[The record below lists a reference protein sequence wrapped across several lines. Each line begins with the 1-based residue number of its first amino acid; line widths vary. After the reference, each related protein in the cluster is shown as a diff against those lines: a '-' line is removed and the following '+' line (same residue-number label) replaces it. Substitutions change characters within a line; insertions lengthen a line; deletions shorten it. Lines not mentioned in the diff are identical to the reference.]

1 MYKKETKV
9 DEPINKGEVKRG
21 TTPIHLSNWGFH
33 WFWIHSNSNSAESS
47 FFDIMKKVFFFYSSI
62 NDIMVEG

>member
-21 TTPIHLSNWGFH
+21 TTPIHLSNWG
-33 WFWIHSNSNSAESS
+33 
-47 FFDIMKKVFFFYSSI
+47 SI
-62 NDIMVEG
+62 DSEFTVIVTLQSTASLTL

>member
-33 WFWIHSNSNSAESS
+33 
-47 FFDIMKKVFFFYSSI
+47 
-62 NDIMVEG
+62 